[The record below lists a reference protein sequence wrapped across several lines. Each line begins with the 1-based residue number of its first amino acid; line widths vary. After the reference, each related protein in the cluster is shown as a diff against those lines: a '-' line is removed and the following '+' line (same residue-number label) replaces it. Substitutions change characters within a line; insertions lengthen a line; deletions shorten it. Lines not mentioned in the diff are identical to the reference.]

1 MNTHD
6 LQPIQPRQVASQR
19 EEEIIPLF
27 GDLPENPGR
36 NPAERINFWY
46 ETFQRAL
53 GISLAAG
60 LRAGHELCLVRES
73 VGTRGFSSWIENN
86 LSFKRAHA
94 YRFITAFEQTVEKHR
109 LALPEPVPLSAPL
122 TEEEVRGVA
131 AEFGATTFRGLQKAL
146 SPNNNNHGGA
156 RPGAG
161 RPPKDLAKEI
171 EEIRT
176 DPDVL
181 FAPVEEALL
190 VLLDFT
196 GEAKHERLSDAQLTR
211 FLAAVK
217 QLEAPLAATLKARVR
232 YGGSAK

>member
-1 MNTHD
+1 MKT
-6 LQPIQPRQVASQR
+6 LVKVQPRAA
-19 EEEIIPLF
+19 EKPEEIVPLF
-27 GDLPENPGR
+27 SCLPDNPGR
-36 NPAERINFWY
+36 NPAERINFWH

-73 VGTRGFSSWIENN
+73 IGGRGFLEWIAQN
-86 LSFKRAHA
+86 LSFGKSIV
-94 YRFITAFEQTVEKHR
+94 YRYITAFEQTVEKHR
-109 LALPEPVPLSAPL
+109 LSLPEPIPLSAPL
-122 TEEEVRGVA
+122 TEEEISATA
-131 AEFGATTFRGLQKAL
+131 AAFGATTFRGLQKAL
-146 SPNNNNHGGA
+146 SGPSNWGGK
-156 RPGAG
+156 REGAG
-161 RPPKDLAKEI
+161 RPQKDLAKEI

-211 FLAAVK
+211 FLAAVQ
-217 QLEAPLAATLKARVR
+217 QLEKPLAETLKARVR
-232 YGGSAK
+232 FGGAAK